1 MITVPSHPVEDCGPE
16 PVFVIAAVGVQPEGA
31 ERAAEPLAL
40 RRGREQKTRLAEN
53 RRAQEEWLAWEPVE
67 VAERRRVQP
76 VSRLAEGRR
85 AARCRRES
93 GASPPKAC
101 NDDATDALAVT
112 QIVPRWRLP
121 ASVGNL
127 AIDLFHERAQAL
139 GSLSASGLLVVG
151 DPDGVADH
159 TRELDALL
167 LQVSRHARIVVSKAY
182 IEELHAGSVKTEL
195 SLCQTDSGGSIRRVG
210 RVRQ

>member
-1 MITVPSHPVEDCGPE
+1 
-16 PVFVIAAVGVQPEGA
+16 VGAG
-31 ERAAEPLAL
+31 
-40 RRGREQKTRLAEN
+40 RGRGAPSGSAGPAA
-53 RRAQEEWLAWEPVE
+53 RR
-67 VAERRRVQP
+67 
-76 VSRLAEGRR
+76 GRR

-195 SLCQTDSGGSIRRVG
+195 SLCQTDSGAAIRRLGRGHVG
-210 RVRQ
+210 DPPTDSLLALRQ